1 MYKEMNKKTIIGLF
15 ELSNNYTM
23 AELKASYKKLIIKY
37 HPDKTQR
44 IADTPMFQMLTECYK
59 TLVNDLQVRTSDKQ
73 FGELKKEFEFK
84 KEKEVKAPKKTS
96 QQASGFNPKVFNEM
110 FEQHKLPDAR
120 ETGYGDWID
129 NPKSYEE
136 KSKHAVTIYR
146 EPKPFLSN
154 ADDMA
159 CYEFGVSKIKDH
171 SAENNGSLQF
181 SDYRLAHTTDKI
193 IDFDKVKPRKVYKNV
208 SDLEADRGKVS
219 HTMSPREVREHAI
232 LAQKKAT
239 REANKIEI
247 QKRHD
252 RSIETQSEKINN
264 RLEFIA
270 MR

>member
-1 MYKEMNKKTIIGLF
+1 MNKKTIIGLF
-15 ELSNNYTM
+15 ELPNNYSM
-23 AELKASYKKLIIKY
+23 AELKSAYKKLIIKY

-59 TLVNDLQVRTSDKQ
+59 TLANDFKVRTSDKQ
-73 FGELKKEFEFK
+73 FVELKKEFEFK
-84 KEKEVKAPKKTS
+84 KENELKLPKRNVQS
-96 QQASGFNPKVFNEM
+96 SGFNPTVFNEM
-110 FEQHKLPDAR
+110 FEVHKLPDVR

-136 KSKHAVTIYR
+136 KSKHAVTVFR

-159 CYEFGVSKIKDH
+159 CYEFGVKHVKDH
-171 SAENNGSLQF
+171 SAENNGALQY

-193 IDFDKVKPRKVYKNV
+193 IDFDKVKPRKIYKNV

-219 HTMSPREVREHAI
+219 HVMSPREVREHT
-232 LAQKKAT
+232 LSTNKKAA
-239 REANKIEI
+239 REASKIEI
-247 QKRHD
+247 QKRYD

-270 MR
+270 MRPKV